1 MCGSYGGNMKDFS
14 YEELAE
20 FERQFYEFMKS
31 KDFYAEE
38 MYFSNTD
45 IMKGELVKV
54 VMIINGDW
62 KHDHLYSEYLIKQWC
77 EQNNHLI
84 VGSQTNF
91 EEDDGSDCYR
101 AGYTYNIAL
110 NKKTGLILVDMLSD
124 KGEDNDGK
132 QN

>member
-1 MCGSYGGNMKDFS
+1 
-14 YEELAE
+14 
-20 FERQFYEFMKS
+20 
-31 KDFYAEE
+31 
-38 MYFSNTD
+38 
-45 IMKGELVKV
+45 MKGELVKV

-110 NKKTGLILVDMLSD
+110 NKKTGLILVV
-124 KGEDNDGK
+124 K
-132 QN
+132 